1 MQPPKTICMKYKV
14 VVMQM
19 EGRLIIIVTHTSS
32 LLTKKQKKLGNF
44 EIKLSLSAKHT
55 HLQIAN
61 HKQPGLHALP
71 TRSAQSG
78 YV

>member
-14 VVMQM
+14 VVTQM
-19 EGRLIIIVTHTSS
+19 EGRLIIIATHTS
-32 LLTKKQKKLGNF
+32 LLLKKKQKKLSNF

-55 HLQIAN
+55 HLQTAD
-61 HKQPGLHALP
+61 HKQPGLHALS